1 MEVAPKDNFNEFN
14 DNNKNSFSQLKFSY
28 KIKNEISSYMPGQFY
43 NPSFL
48 QQKIENNI
56 KENKNQ
62 NSDKNVIANKNEIN
76 ETKDISTNE
85 INNIKKDKQVIDPDN
100 DIFKEDQ
107 KNLNNEKEEELSDSN
122 SIKEYLNNQQDD
134 FKDQMLVQLSEFK
147 KTKNRKENNSKIR
160 WRVIFKGCILIR
172 EIYDDQNKN
181 KYRRDIYLGQLKT
194 NLETDW

>member
-1 MEVAPKDNFNEFN
+1 MEVAPKDNINEFN

-28 KIKNEISSYMPGQFY
+28 QIKNEISSYMPGQFY

-56 KENKNQ
+56 KEKKNQ
-62 NSDKNVIANKNEIN
+62 NSEKTAIANKNEIN

-85 INNIKKDKQVIDPDN
+85 INNIEKDKQVIDPDN

-107 KNLNNEKEEELSDSN
+107 KNRNNEKEEELSDSN
-122 SIKEYLNNQQDD
+122 SIKEYLNNQKDD

-147 KTKNRKENNSKIR
+147 KTKNRKENNVKTR

-172 EIYDDQNKN
+172 EIYDDQNKS
-181 KYRRDIYLGQLKT
+181 KYKKDIYLGQLKT